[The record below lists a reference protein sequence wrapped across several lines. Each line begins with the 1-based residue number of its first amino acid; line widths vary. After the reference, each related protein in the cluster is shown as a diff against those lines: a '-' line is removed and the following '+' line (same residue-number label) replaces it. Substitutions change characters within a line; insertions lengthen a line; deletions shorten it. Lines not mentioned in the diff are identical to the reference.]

1 MDSHDVLLRKTGDG
15 IRYYERCGAEAGVPA
30 LSRIFAM
37 LSEDERRHGEALRAQ
52 QAGAAVDL
60 PHSKTLE
67 GARFLLRHLAVQ
79 GGLERFNGDLDNF
92 GLAMQFEAASV
103 RLYGQLAR
111 DAQHHWEKELY
122 AKIAAED
129 EIHFTLLEQMRELLE
144 ALPEEPMQ
152 GRAVAERGDDA
163 H

>member
-1 MDSHDVLLRKTGDG
+1 MDSHDVVLNKTGDG
-15 IRYYERCGAEAGVPA
+15 IRYYERCGVEAGIPA

-37 LSEDERRHGEALRAQ
+37 LSEDERRHGEALRAWHT
-52 QAGAAVDL
+52 GATVDL
-60 PHSKTLE
+60 PQSKTLE

-92 GLAMQFEAASV
+92 GRAMQFEAASV

-111 DAQHHWEKELY
+111 EAQHHGERELY

-129 EIHFTLLEQMRELLE
+129 EIHFTLLEQMRELVE
-144 ALPEEPMQ
+144 ALPEEPSD
-152 GRAVAERGDDA
+152 GLAATDRGNDA
-163 H
+163 Y